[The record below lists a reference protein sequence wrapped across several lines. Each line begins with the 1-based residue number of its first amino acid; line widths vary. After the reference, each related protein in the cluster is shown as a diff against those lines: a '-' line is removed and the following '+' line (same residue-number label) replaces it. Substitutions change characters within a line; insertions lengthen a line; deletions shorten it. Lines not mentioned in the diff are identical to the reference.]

1 MLVPAVGWPEY
12 RFGWGLRVGQGL
24 DACDHNRFLFLFLF
38 VCAPLV
44 LGPCPPS
51 HPFRFVDV
59 VSFKVIWGRALVH
72 LNAIKEEGKG
82 MGRKKPLSVGPIIIC
97 NYFFRSHLLSAPS
110 TCATCRFIHIATTI
124 HSLTFI
130 YPCIICTLFFS
141 SLVYCWRCRGIHEW
155 SSDYGLFQSKE
166 QKKSQKSKEK

>member
-1 MLVPAVGWPEY
+1 MLVPAMGWPDY
-12 RFGWGLRVGQGL
+12 GFGWGLRMGQGL

-82 MGRKKPLSVGPIIIC
+82 MGRKKTVERWTHYHMQLLFPLSSFV
-97 NYFFRSHLLSAPS
+97 S
-110 TCATCRFIHIATTI
+110 TI
-124 HSLTFI
+124 HLCDLSFYTHRNHDTWSYIHLSLHSMYSFFLI
-130 YPCIICTLFFS
+130 ARLLLEVPRNSRMELRLWIIP
-141 SLVYCWRCRGIHEW
+141 
-155 SSDYGLFQSKE
+155 K
-166 QKKSQKSKEK
+166 